1 MAKAGAKRRDDTAG
15 AETRRRI
22 VAAALDTLR
31 EEGFAGTSARAIATR
46 AGVSQAAV
54 FYHFGRVE
62 DLLLAALDETAARRM
77 ERYEAAVDG
86 ASTLPGLLEVAAEV
100 YREDLASGHLAVLAE
115 MVGGASSSPDLGA
128 AIAQKIEPWVRFTEQ
143 AVGRVLEGS
152 PLAVAMPVA
161 DVAFAIVALYLGME
175 MLTHLDGDT
184 ARAESLFSS
193 AQQLGGLLAPL
204 LGGGAS

>member
-15 AETRRRI
+15 AETRVRI
-22 VAAALDTLR
+22 VTAALDTLR
-31 EEGFAGTSARAIATR
+31 EEGFAGTSARAIAAR

-77 ERYEAAVDG
+77 ERYEVAVEGAA
-86 ASTLPGLLEVAAEV
+86 TLPDLLAVAAEV

-128 AIAQKIEPWVRFTEQ
+128 AIAQKIEPWVGFTEE
-143 AVGRVLEGS
+143 AVGRVLGGS
-152 PLAVAMPVA
+152 PLAAAVPVA

-184 ARAESLFSS
+184 GRAESLFAS
-193 AQQLGGLLAPL
+193 AQRLGTVLAPL
-204 LGGGAS
+204 LGGGTP